1 MYTIGT
7 FTKKDAGYQGTIKT
21 LGLKTKA
28 VFVPL
33 EKTNDK
39 APDFRVL
46 ADDMEFG
53 AAWQKTAEKSGN
65 SYLSVTLDAPS
76 LPGPIYCRLVDAD
89 KVQPAIVCQPRQ
101 PRLFRRR

>member
-39 APDFRVL
+39 APDYRVIS
-46 ADDMEFG
+46 DDGVEFG

-65 SYLSVTLDAPS
+65 PYLSVTLDS
-76 LPGPIYCRLVDAD
+76 FNLPAPIYCRLVEAD
-89 KVQPAIVCQPRQ
+89 KGFNLVWSRN
-101 PRLFRRR
+101 